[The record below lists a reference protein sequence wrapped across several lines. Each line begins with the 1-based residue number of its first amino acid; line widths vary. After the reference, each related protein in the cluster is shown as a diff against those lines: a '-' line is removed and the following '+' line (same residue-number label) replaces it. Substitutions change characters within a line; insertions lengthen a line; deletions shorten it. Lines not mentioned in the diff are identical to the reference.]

1 MTQGANQE
9 LTTEPVKHSERGLTS
24 LPSNQSTVFLT
35 QGGCEKYEK
44 LIPDFKFRLDYS
56 SFLMADVVLFACEFP
71 SGRQVKLKTILDCF
85 RAG

>member
-9 LTTEPVKHSERGLTS
+9 LTTEPVMHSERGLTS
-24 LPSNQSTVFLT
+24 LLPNQSTVFLT
-35 QGGCEKYEK
+35 RGGCEKHETDTRY
-44 LIPDFKFRLDYS
+44 FKIRLDYS
-56 SFLMADVVLFACEFP
+56 SFLMADVLFACEFP